1 MYIRSTNVDKKIIN
15 KLSKNSINKK
25 SELNNLNF
33 IKNKIIKK
41 PWGFEYCFWSSKKAA
56 FWVLHINKKQST
68 SLHCHIFKKTFLINL
83 NNINLKTLKE
93 NYKLNSHSIIEI
105 DKKTFHQTKNKSNKN
120 LIMFELEIPNR
131 KFDLLRFK
139 DKYNRKPTSY
149 EKNTL
154 KDKISINLKKNINS
168 NYLEIYDGK
177 KNKSNKSLK
186 KNTIIILVN
195 GNLKIKNNKMK
206 LFRPYKTNIN
216 LTLKHGENFS
226 NLTKFI
232 MIKKK
237 S

>member
-1 MYIRSTNVDKKIIN
+1 MNISSTKLDKKIIN
-15 KLSKNSINKK
+15 KLLKKPINKK
-25 SELNNLNF
+25 NKLNNLDF

-68 SLHCHIFKKTFLINL
+68 SLHCHIFKKTFLVNL
-83 NNINLKTLKE
+83 SEINLKTLKK
-93 NYKLNSHSIIEI
+93 NYKFKNCSIIEI
-105 DKKTFHQTKNKSNKN
+105 DKKTFHQSKNKSNKN

-139 DKYNRKPTSY
+139 DKYKRQATSY
-149 EKNTL
+149 EKNIL
-154 KDKISINLKKNINS
+154 KDKLSINLKKSINRK
-168 NYLEIYDGK
+168 YLQIYDGK
-177 KNKSNKSLK
+177 KKQNNKLLK
-186 KNTIIILVN
+186 KNTIIILIS
-195 GNLKIKNNKMK
+195 GNLKIKNSKIKMY
-206 LFRPYKTNIN
+206 RPYKINTN
-216 LTLKHGENFS
+216 LTLKHRENFS